1 MNKDNIL
8 QFPMTKRQVYTKNNI
23 ASLQA
28 ASSQVV
34 TSNNTQRSVNQ
45 QQVRQSSQPVVSR
58 KARSF
63 GNGIII
69 SKGQKL
75 PLNGTNKI
83 TVCVGSERFKM

>member
-45 QQVRQSSQPVVSR
+45 QQVRQSSQPVVSHCSLIWQWHYYKQR
-58 KARSF
+58 
-63 GNGIII
+63 
-69 SKGQKL
+69 
-75 PLNGTNKI
+75 TKI
-83 TVCVGSERFKM
+83 AIEWH